1 MDVEKRSIEFIPLSE
16 RYGSSKRLFTIWFS
30 ANMQVTALVIGTLG
44 IVAGLSLFWTIVGLI
59 LGNVIGTVFM
69 AAHSAQGPHL
79 GIPQMIQSRAQFGV
93 FGAAFPLLVVVL
105 AYILFVAAGGV
116 VMRDSIKAI
125 YPMSDNAAI
134 ILFGVLTFLISFI
147 GYELIHK
154 MGAFMT
160 LLSCV
165 IFFAS
170 AVMVFSQPDL
180 LKNLHQAKH
189 GFSAGAFNLVVAQAA
204 SWTLGFG
211 PYVADYSRYLPHD
224 VKTKDTFWYTYL
236 GGLLGSLLVMML
248 GALLAAAIPS
258 ITNDPGTGIASMF
271 GSWSRPALVIIVL
284 GVLEFNVLS
293 LYSAYM
299 STVTIFSGFR
309 RMTRVG
315 NLSKFTVLSVTAAIA
330 TVIAVGTQYHFNDY
344 FADILNAQIYVL
356 VPWSSINL
364 VDYYLVR
371 KGDYSVREM
380 YDSRGQYGKFNVTTL
395 AIYCLGI
402 ASTIPF
408 MDVSFYHSY
417 FAKLIGADVS
427 WIPSLLV
434 PGIAYYFANRGLS
447 SKSGRAAGSWIR
459 QDSQDIDEARIVAN

>member
-1 MDVEKRSIEFIPLSE
+1 MDVEKRSIEFIPLNE
-16 RYGSSKRLFTIWFS
+16 RYGSPKRLFTIWFS

-44 IVAGLSLFWTIVGLI
+44 IVAGLSLFWTIVALV
-59 LGNVIGTVFM
+59 LGNVIGTIFM

-93 FGAAFPLLVVVL
+93 YGAGLPLAIVVL

-134 ILFGVLTFLISFI
+134 ILFGVLTFVISYI

-154 MGAFMT
+154 MGAYMT

-170 AVMVFSQPDL
+170 AAIVFSRPDML
-180 LKNLHQAKH
+180 ATVAHSKH

-211 PYVADYSRYLPHD
+211 PYVADYSRYLPAN
-224 VKTKDTFWYTYL
+224 VKTKHTFWYTYL

-248 GALLAAAIPS
+248 GALLAAAAPA
-258 ITNDPGTGIASMF
+258 ITTDPGTGIASMF
-271 GSWSRPALVIIVL
+271 GSWSRPALVVIVL

-299 STVTIFSGFR
+299 SSVTIFSGFR
-309 RMTRVG
+309 KMTRVG
-315 NLSKFTVLSVTAAIA
+315 KLTKFLVLSVTAAIA
-330 TVIAVGTQYHFNDY
+330 TVIAIGTQYHFNDY

-371 KGDYSVREM
+371 KGDYSVTEM
-380 YDSRGQYGKFNVTTL
+380 YDSRGRYGKFNMSTI

-402 ASTIPF
+402 ASTLPF
-408 MDVSFYHSY
+408 MDLSFYHSY
-417 FAKLIGADVS
+417 FAKMIGADVS

-434 PGIAYYFANRGLS
+434 PGILYYVVNRGLGVES
-447 SKSGRAAGSWIR
+447 RAGLGA
-459 QDSQDIDEARIVAN
+459 

>member
-1 MDVEKRSIEFIPLSE
+1 MDVEQRSIEFIPISE
-16 RYGSSKRLFTIWFS
+16 RYGTPKRLFTIWFS
-30 ANMQVTALVIGTLG
+30 ANMQVTALVVGTLG
-44 IVAGLSLFWTIVGLI
+44 IVAGLSLFWTIVGLVI
-59 LGNVIGTVFM
+59 GNVIGTIFM

-93 FGAAFPLLVVVL
+93 YGAAVPLLIVVL

-125 YPMSDNAAI
+125 YPMSDNVAI
-134 ILFGVLTFLISFI
+134 VLFGVLTFVISYI

-160 LLSCV
+160 LLSCI

-170 AVMVFSQPDL
+170 AVIVLFKPETLTAVQ
-180 LKNLHQAKH
+180 HARH

-211 PYVADYSRYLPHD
+211 PYVADYSRYLPVN
-224 VKTKDTFWYTYL
+224 VKTRHTFWYTYL

-248 GALLAAAIPS
+248 GALLATVTS
-258 ITNDPGTGIASMF
+258 SVTSDPGTGIASMF

-299 STVTIFSGFR
+299 STVTVFSGFR
-309 RMTRVG
+309 KMVRIGRLT
-315 NLSKFTVLSVTAAIA
+315 KLSVLAITAAIA
-330 TVIAVGTQYHFNDY
+330 TLIGIATQYHFNDY

-364 VDYYLVR
+364 VDYYLIR
-371 KGDYSVREM
+371 KGEYSVAEM
-380 YDSRGQYGKFNVTTL
+380 YDSRGQYGTFNLSTL
-395 AIYCLGI
+395 LIYCLGI
-402 ASTIPF
+402 ASTLPF
-408 MDVSFYHSY
+408 MDLSFYHSY
-417 FAKLIGADVS
+417 FARMIGADVS

-434 PGIAYYFANRGLS
+434 PGILYYAANRSLS
-447 SKSGRAAGSWIR
+447 PGS
-459 QDSQDIDEARIVAN
+459 QAVAN